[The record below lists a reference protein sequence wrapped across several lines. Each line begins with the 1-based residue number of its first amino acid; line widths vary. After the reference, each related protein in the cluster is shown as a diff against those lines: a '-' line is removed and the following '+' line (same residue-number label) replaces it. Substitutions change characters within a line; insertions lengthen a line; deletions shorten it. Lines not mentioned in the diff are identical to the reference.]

1 MPAEIP
7 LFSQSE
13 RLPLTINVRS
23 VFFRKTGKATP
34 RGKPEGMLWRT
45 LLSPTVAH
53 FAYHA
58 AAIDILFRK
67 NKHRCQERR
76 FVINRPA

>member
-1 MPAEIP
+1 MPAQIP

-34 RGKPEGMLWRT
+34 GSSPRACFCELRLADADREKFCRT
-45 LLSPTVAH
+45 LRRRQLDTSL
-53 FAYHA
+53 A
-58 AAIDILFRK
+58 AEMLD
-67 NKHRCQERR
+67 Q
-76 FVINRPA
+76 